1 MKEKREMS
9 VRLEGAC
16 AGMVGSSACWS
27 VLVFRSAEMES
38 GWKQKGSICYIG
50 VFTQK
55 HARKKHLLKMAGLRM
70 SQKGNHVC
78 QISPL
83 LPLSP
88 AVWHQGEPFS
98 SGLLL
103 SWCFR
108 ALSGSCR
115 VSESSGSFPCLW
127 GWALCL
133 QALSTPGFSASY
145 GPLCSFQKVLAGL
158 LQPLA
163 GTDPLPT
170 AAFPNPHLPLA
181 AWHWWG
187 LGCHSRI
194 VRNVRFYGRR
204 KVY

>member
-16 AGMVGSSACWS
+16 VGVVGSSACWS
-27 VLVFRSAEMES
+27 VLVFRSAEMEN

-70 SQKGNHVC
+70 SQKGNHEC

-88 AVWHQGEPFS
+88 ALCHQGEPFS

-133 QALSTPGFSASY
+133 QALSTLVSLPLMALSVPFRRSWQASCSPWLGQTPCPLLPSQTLTFHLLPGIGEVSA
-145 GPLCSFQKVLAGL
+145 A
-158 LQPLA
+158 
-163 GTDPLPT
+163 T
-170 AAFPNPHLPLA
+170 AAL
-181 AWHWWG
+181 
-187 LGCHSRI
+187 
-194 VRNVRFYGRR
+194 
-204 KVY
+204 